1 MSSTMTTSIITSR
14 STWMTSLDDHHY
26 VHYTTTQ
33 PPPCPTCLIGLRGD
47 SLPSELVI
55 RVERTIA
62 KRLFIASLCKLI
74 LNLANSFW
82 INPLNEKGT
91 ELDLSLNSFLSF
103 SLGLV
108 AL

>member
-74 LNLANSFW
+74 LNLANSVW
-82 INPLNEKGT
+82 IRLQSSK
-91 ELDLSLNSFLSF
+91 
-103 SLGLV
+103 
-108 AL
+108 

>member
-1 MSSTMTTSIITSR
+1 
-14 STWMTSLDDHHY
+14 MTSLDDHHY
-26 VHYTTTQ
+26 SHHTTTQ

-62 KRLFIASLCKLI
+62 KRLFIASLCKVI
-74 LNLANSFW
+74 LNLANRSR
-82 INPLNEKGT
+82 INPVNEKGA
-91 ELDLSLNSFLSF
+91 ELDLSLNSSF
-103 SLGLV
+103 PLGLV